1 MYNCIDITSLGSS
14 SGSFL
19 GIIPVVK
26 TGFGY
31 RALVVLSL
39 GGSYVASMG
48 RYGGAIGRE

>member
-1 MYNCIDITSLGSS
+1 MYNFVGSPSLGYS